1 MIQTYLNLVRGFL
14 PVLKIISSLCLS
26 LSLPLTA
33 LGTEP
38 QDTPFLV
45 NGFESV
51 NQFYNDANVK
61 TIKNL
66 CESFYHKDIIF
77 DDAVGHV
84 EGREA
89 LIKYYLDLYSNLT
102 AIKFEMHDE
111 IQHKNKIFA
120 RWTMIYQHPSLN
132 GEEPIDVQGVSY
144 LEVKDGQVIYQRD
157 YFDMGAMVYEKVPV
171 IGTLVKWIKGRLESH

>member
-1 MIQTYLNLVRGFL
+1 VFKITRYLWLAL
-14 PVLKIISSLCLS
+14 L
-26 LSLPLTA
+26 LPLTGF
-33 LGTEP
+33 GTNTHE
-38 QDTPFLV
+38 TPFLV
-45 NGFESV
+45 TGFKSV

-66 CESFYHKDIIF
+66 CERFYHKDIIF

-102 AIKFEMHDE
+102 AINFEMHDE
-111 IQHKNKIFA
+111 TQHKNKIYA
-120 RWTMIYQHPSLN
+120 RWKMIYQHPSLN
-132 GEEPIDVQGVSY
+132 DQAPIDVQGVSY